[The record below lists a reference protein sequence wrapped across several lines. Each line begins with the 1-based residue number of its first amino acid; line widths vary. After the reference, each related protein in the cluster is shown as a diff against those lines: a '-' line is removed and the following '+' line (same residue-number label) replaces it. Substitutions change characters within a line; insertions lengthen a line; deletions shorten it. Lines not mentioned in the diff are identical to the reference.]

1 MEKIE
6 KIIKIGQKM
15 FEIHPPDP
23 KNGDA
28 AVYGMN
34 GVAKSS
40 KIALLEVQ

>member
-40 KIALLEVQ
+40 KIALLEGQ